1 VQHLRRI
8 LRHQTVEV
16 RRALAAT
23 IMRAY
28 CLTCELTLETADLVQ
43 AAWYGLGMLGCEEE
57 GLGHGMARL
66 KCYFRD
72 SVSLHT
78 AEFRLM
84 DISPSIPISITIV
97 ADQDWNATW
106 KKNMRPV
113 SVASGIWVSPAW
125 LSPPLKQGD
134 RWIKIEPKMA
144 FGTGHHETTRLA
156 SHNIIGLSAAL
167 SPRWHMLD
175 IGTGSGIL
183 CFVADCGGCA
193 EAIGIDRDPVCLA
206 NLAENKRK
214 NKTAASLAFAI
225 GTIDMIRGKDRFDCV
240 VMNMIS
246 PDGLPLLQQI
256 YSLLRPKGFFI
267 FSGLLLEERKTV
279 SRAALSHGF
288 HLHSQSHENEWWCGT
303 FVKDM

>member
-1 VQHLRRI
+1 
-8 LRHQTVEV
+8 
-16 RRALAAT
+16 
-23 IMRAY
+23 MRAY
-28 CLTCELTLETADLVQ
+28 CLTCELTLAAADLVQ
-43 AAWYGLGMLGCEEE
+43 AAWHDLGMLGCEEE
-57 GLGHGMARL
+57 SLGHGITRL

-84 DISPSIPISITIV
+84 DISPSLPLSISVI

-113 SVASGIWVSPAW
+113 SVAHGIWVSPAW
-125 LSPPLKQGD
+125 LSPPLKKGD

-156 SHNIIGLSAAL
+156 SQSIIGLSAAL
-167 SPRWHMLD
+167 PQQWNMFD

-183 CFVADCGGCA
+183 CFVSDYAGCGHA
-193 EAIGIDRDPVCLA
+193 FGIDRDPVCLP

-214 NKTAASLAFAI
+214 NRTKAGIFFSI
-225 GTIDMIRGKDRFDCV
+225 GTIDTIQGTNRFDCI

-246 PDGLPLLQQI
+246 SDGLPMVQRI
-256 YSLLRPKGFFI
+256 CSLLKPKGFFV
-267 FSGLLLEERKTV
+267 FSGLLLEERKVV
-279 SRAALSHGF
+279 SRTVLSQGF
-288 HLHSQSHENEWWCGT
+288 HLHGQTHENEWWCGT
-303 FVKDM
+303 FVKK

>member
-1 VQHLRRI
+1 
-8 LRHQTVEV
+8 
-16 RRALAAT
+16 
-23 IMRAY
+23 MRAY
-28 CLTCELTLETADLVQ
+28 CLTCELTAEAAELVQ

-57 GLGHGMARL
+57 SLGHGRVRL

-84 DISPSIPISITIV
+84 DISPSLPLSITVI
-97 ADQDWNATW
+97 ADQDWNASW

-113 SVASGIWVSPAW
+113 TVAEGVWVSPAW
-125 LSPPLKQGD
+125 LRPPLSAGD

-156 SHNIIGLSAAL
+156 CQGIAGLVPLLPANGQV
-167 SPRWHMLD
+167 LD

-183 CFVADCGGCA
+183 CFVADRSHCA
-193 EAIGIDRDPVCLA
+193 HAVGIDSDPVCLP

-214 NKTAASLAFAI
+214 NRTKTGIAFAI
-225 GTIDMIRGKDRFDCV
+225 GTIDMMKADGCFDLV

-246 PDGLPLLQQI
+246 SDGIPLLSRI
-256 YSLLRPKGFFI
+256 HSFLKPNGFFI
-267 FSGLLLEERKTV
+267 FSGLLLEEAKTV
-279 SRAALSHGF
+279 SRTALSSGF
-288 HLHSQSHENEWWCGT
+288 RLHSQAHENEWWCGT
-303 FVKDM
+303 FMKN